1 MKKLLLSLLLFGA
14 SKYVY
19 SQATGPIGN
28 AWAAGKFLG
37 FNASSG
43 VNPLYTRTNNINRMK
58 LNGSVAYAVNGFPG
72 ARNGYLLLGDG
83 SGLSAPLFT
92 GATTGAYSQLHLTGN
107 DGAFIPSGG
116 YRPWMKTGITL
127 TDNQDLSYF
136 GVRNVLLDVNET
148 VIAWSD
154 NAGTSGS
161 GPDDM
166 VFRFLS
172 GAGGTISTT
181 DLVSDADLDGL
192 HIARFTGIGNFGLGN
207 TFGSPVGP
215 LYVTPQSLAHYSLS
229 NLRSVWQQFTN
240 RNVALGS
247 GTSET
252 ASDGLRIGIIG
263 NTNLNVNGTAAIYNQ
278 ENRHLL
284 FSTNA
289 NTTTM
294 NVLTGNTLERMR
306 ITSVGTQT
314 NLPIG
319 GYGVYNPGLLGTNL
333 TRVAISHNP
342 AQPVTR
348 PLSLLHLGYNTGL
361 ISSIVGATDG
371 WRSWMDIGTFT
382 TNGTD
387 NIYVG
392 LKNEGTDRF
401 DAVINW
407 GDNQVSGL
415 TANDGPDHLRFIF
428 TSTTTSITGPGD
440 SISQSLN
447 GLETGRFYPGY
458 DTTFSYLLS
467 GPLDL
472 YGRFGVGDFTASG
485 VNEEPTHKLDV
496 IGNGRFRYL
505 PDSLYLADSLVNKY
519 VMVDSMGVLRWSSI
533 SPGGFGASCSDT
545 INGKLNF
552 DTKLDLNN
560 YNLYFTNNDS
570 LGQNHVGVGFDCGV
584 NLPGKISVWQTHPDT
599 INTSTLTYYG
609 RNNDLSNTNGTTQ
622 SVFYGISDGVQP
634 IGIFSMNQGAY
645 LEATNSRFNMG
656 ILAYANGTSV
666 PISNNTAGAF
676 RSVNGAVGMG
686 VNGTSVGAINN
697 NFGVLASA
705 NGGVNSYGIYAAASG
720 SSSTNT
726 AGFFVGDVVAN
737 GNYLSTSDQQFK
749 VNIVPVESALKI
761 VSNLNPKAYYFDTI
775 NFTQFNFGSEKQYGF
790 IAQEVEMILPEL
802 VQNSYHPG
810 EYDTLGTLVVSAT
823 NYKSLNYN
831 AIIPI
836 NTQAIK
842 ELNAKVDRSTL
853 SDETLKENVSD
864 LTGSLDKV
872 LEMRGVNYSWS
883 QNGQDNYG
891 LDSSSHIGFLAQEI
905 NQIDPLLTFVDSD
918 TLMHVRYD
926 KVVPII
932 TESIKELNTKIEMK
946 DSIINAQGDLI
957 TDLNDR
963 LTQLENCLSGIL
975 PFLCQMSNSAIQ
987 PTQEEV
993 QNQLRTAINVNL
1005 SDRNAIVLNQNVPNP
1020 FAESTVITYSIPTS
1034 VQKAQIHF
1042 YDGQGK
1048 LINSVDVIERGN
1060 GQLNVFANDLSSGVY
1075 TYSLVADGQVVA
1087 TKRMMKQ

>member
-1 MKKLLLSLLLFGA
+1 MKKHFLLLGVLVNGA
-14 SKYVY
+14 VAIA
-19 SQATGPIGN
+19 QQNPTNNNP
-28 AWAAGKFLG
+28 
-37 FNASSG
+37 
-43 VNPLYTRTNNINRMK
+43 VNPAQNGRNDRAFWSRAGNTDQNGSNNIFGTLWNSPIYTVTNGANRMK

-92 GATTGAYSQLHLTGN
+92 GAATGAYSQLHLTGN

-172 GAGGTISTT
+172 GDGGTINIT
-181 DLVSDADLDGL
+181 DLISDADLDGL
-192 HIARFTGIGNFGLGN
+192 HIARFTGVGNFGLGN

-289 NTTTM
+289 NTTAM

-306 ITSVGTQT
+306 ITSIGTQT

-319 GYGVYNPGLLGTNL
+319 GFGVYNPGLFGTNL

-440 SISQSLN
+440 SISQSFN

-505 PDSLYLADSLVNKY
+505 PDSLYLADNLVNKY
-519 VMVDSMGVLRWSSI
+519 VMVDSMGVLRWSNA
-533 SPGGFGASCSDT
+533 SPSFGAICSDT
-545 INGKLNF
+545 VNGKLQN
-552 DTKLDLNN
+552 DTKVDLNN
-560 YNLYFTNNDS
+560 YNLYFTKNDS
-570 LGQNHVGVGFDCGV
+570 LGVNHVSVGYDCGDVLPAKLSVYQAHPAPV
-584 NLPGKISVWQTHPDT
+584 NQSTIGVSGINVDTASVINLTFAGVEGRAIGEQPQFLRSRNIGGNFYAASADLNYGVYGIARPDSMLNSL
-599 INTSTLTYYG
+599 NTGGQFDAGFGLFSFG
-609 RNNDLSNTNGTTQ
+609 VAAQGGNASVRNIGVSGIGTSPFTPSSLENIGGQFIGAYSNGTN
-622 SVFYGISDGVQP
+622 YGVRGV
-634 IGIFSMNQGAY
+634 A
-645 LEATNSRFNMG
+645 
-656 ILAYANGTSV
+656 
-666 PISNNTAGAF
+666 
-676 RSVNGAVGMG
+676 
-686 VNGTSVGAINN
+686 
-697 NFGVLASA
+697 NFGTTAI
-705 NGGVNSYGIYAAASG
+705 GVYGAASG
-720 SSSTNT
+720 ATIDNFAGYFDGPVYISGTIYPSDANFKANINT
-726 AGFFVGDVVAN
+726 
-737 GNYLSTSDQQFK
+737 LQ
-749 VNIVPVESALKI
+749 SADSLL
-761 VSNLNPKAYYFDTI
+761 NLLNPVSYDYKTDEYP
-775 NFTQFNFGSEKQYGF
+775 QFNFDEENQMGLL
-790 IAQEVEMILPEL
+790 AQEVEQILPTIVKTKNSPVHYDSLGNEL
-802 VQNSYHPG
+802 FPSV
-810 EYDTLGTLVVSAT
+810 EF
-823 NYKSLNYN
+823 KSLDYTKLIPLLV
-831 AIIPI
+831 AGHKEQATII
-836 NTQAIK
+836 
-842 ELNAKVDRSTL
+842 DSMSTVNDSL
-853 SDETLKENVSD
+853 QSQISD
-864 LTGSLDKV
+864 L
-872 LEMRGVNYSWS
+872 N
-883 QNGQDNYG
+883 N
-891 LDSSSHIGFLAQEI
+891 
-905 NQIDPLLTFVDSD
+905 
-918 TLMHVRYD
+918 
-926 KVVPII
+926 
-932 TESIKELNTKIEMK
+932 
-946 DSIINAQGDLI
+946 
-957 TDLNDR
+957 R

-1020 FAESTVITYSIPTS
+1020 FAESTVITYSIPAS

-1048 LINSVDVIERGN
+1048 LINSVDVVERGN
-1060 GQLNVFANDLSSGVY
+1060 GQLNVFANDLSTGVY